1 MSVSL
6 ATAELSLASSG
17 VDAAM
22 AKQPPQVHRLYRQL
36 QLAGVEPV
44 LSDQAPA
51 ETYLLVGD
59 GDNGDRYW
67 AELWKFSA
75 VKKVH
80 TAFGGLVIPQC
91 PLLSAERALAIVSPV
106 GLQVPEESAWV
117 TMRIDLARFAP
128 PNGVINERAL
138 QQSLETCV
146 DVGEKLHDVLC
157 WPTPDMRHDAWLNR
171 RLAIVVVGLG
181 DLLRIKCFEPGT
193 HDSLR
198 FLNQLLL
205 WVRATLQSRSR
216 AIAAHSEQLPAITLS
231 DPSHNL
237 PCGGIRE
244 DWQRRWREAVQASL
258 VRHRNLLA
266 LSPWS
271 LFPANAPADFRYA
284 ELLPLLR
291 HADACAFNKTVSIA
305 HWNLKEFKC
314 FHQRAK
320 AVLQQR
326 GATSLIADH
335 V

>member
-1 MSVSL
+1 MSVS
-6 ATAELSLASSG
+6 TASVELSLASSG

-22 AKQPPQVHRLYRQL
+22 ATQPPQVHRLYRQL
-36 QLAGVEPV
+36 QLAGAEPV
-44 LSDQAPA
+44 LPDQAPA

-59 GDNGDRYW
+59 SDNGDRYW
-67 AELWKFSA
+67 AELWKYRA
-75 VKKVH
+75 VPKVH

-91 PLLSAERALAIVSPV
+91 PLLSAERARAVVSPV
-106 GLQVPEESAWV
+106 GLQVPVESAWV
-117 TMRIDLARFAP
+117 TMRIDLTRFVR
-128 PNGVINERAL
+128 PNGVLNEQAL
-138 QQSLETCV
+138 QRSLETCV
-146 DVGEKLHDVLC
+146 DVGDKLHDVLC

-181 DLLRIKCFEPGT
+181 DLLRLKRLEPGT

-198 FLNQLLL
+198 FLNQMLL
-205 WVRATLQSRSR
+205 WVRTTLQSRSR
-216 AIAAHSEQLPAITLS
+216 AIATCSEQLPAITLS

-237 PCGGIRE
+237 PCSGIRE
-244 DWQRRWREAVQASL
+244 DWRRRWREAVQASL
-258 VRHRNLLA
+258 VQHRNLLA

-326 GATSLIADH
+326 GATSLIAEH